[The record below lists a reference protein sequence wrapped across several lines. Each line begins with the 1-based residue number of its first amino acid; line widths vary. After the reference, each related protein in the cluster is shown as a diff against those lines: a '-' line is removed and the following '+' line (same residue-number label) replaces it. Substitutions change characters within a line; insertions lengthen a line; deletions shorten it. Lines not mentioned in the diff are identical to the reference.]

1 MRRINLLFTVWSLN
15 YGGAERFVLGLIK
28 HLDKSTYNITV
39 FSDSQNDGPMRAL
52 FEKAGAKIIL
62 SNVHRFKHPI
72 KYKKQLK
79 RIMEQEEIDIVHAN
93 DDLNMIF
100 PLLAKP
106 KDTIFI
112 AHSHNTVFRFTSNPI
127 ASRLSARLIMHL
139 IASRSD
145 YRLSCSDEAGKS
157 LFGKR
162 SYKTIHNGID
172 LYDYKYDPSKRKT
185 VRGKMGIPNHSFVIL
200 NVGRLA
206 KEKNQ
211 IFLVKTFSEYFN
223 LNNDSYLIIIGD
235 GSEKRV
241 LADAINESGLTDRIF
256 LLPAQSDIACYYSA
270 SDIFIMPSLFEGMPL
285 VTIEAQANG
294 LKCIFSDSITRE
306 ANHIGNAD
314 FYSLDLGAKKWAE
327 LINGAKTDRA
337 KVDYGKMSKYDVVG
351 VAKQIDS
358 FYKTLIG
365 ERQQDFGVS

>member
-1 MRRINLLFTVWSLN
+1 
-15 YGGAERFVLGLIK
+15 
-28 HLDKSTYNITV
+28 
-39 FSDSQNDGPMRAL
+39 
-52 FEKAGAKIIL
+52 
-62 SNVHRFKHPI
+62 
-72 KYKKQLK
+72 
-79 RIMEQEEIDIVHAN
+79 
-93 DDLNMIF
+93 
-100 PLLAKP
+100 
-106 KDTIFI
+106 
-112 AHSHNTVFRFTSNPI
+112 
-127 ASRLSARLIMHL
+127 
-139 IASRSD
+139 
-145 YRLSCSDEAGKS
+145 
-157 LFGKR
+157 
-162 SYKTIHNGID
+162 
-172 LYDYKYDPSKRKT
+172 
-185 VRGKMGIPNHSFVIL
+185 MGIPNRSFVML

-235 GSEKRV
+235 GSERRV

-256 LLPAQSDIACYYSA
+256 LLPAQSDIARYYSA

-314 FYSLDLGAKKWAE
+314 FYPLDLGVKKWAE

-365 ERQQDFGVS
+365 EKQ